1 MCVLGYGN
9 QTWRILSVHLR
20 LADQRTWQLKSCV
33 AVKNFSFCIPTGSG
47 YLRTQRHVLSQ
58 RSADQTNSL
67 RRPKVLKTNIFTSG
81 GEDPKS
87 KGGPRHSRVVSFGN
101 IEDYR
106 PLSVPPAHV
115 IHGFFELRPCV
126 GFFCVLPYHL
136 YTVNTIETTALV
148 GTILPVM
155 EAFHTIQGE
164 GSYTGQAAYF
174 IRLGGCDVGCS
185 WCDVKD
191 SWDAEAH
198 PKLSVEAIV
207 AEAKSH
213 PARIA
218 VITGG
223 EPLMHDLGPLTLALR
238 EAGFR
243 THIETSGSSPLSGD
257 WHHICFSPKKFKE
270 PVTDFHLL
278 AHELKVVVFNKH
290 DLKWAEGHA
299 ARTRPDCALY
309 LQPEWSKR
317 EEMMPLV
324 TTYVMAHPRWRVSLQ
339 THKYLNIP

>member
-1 MCVLGYGN
+1 
-9 QTWRILSVHLR
+9 
-20 LADQRTWQLKSCV
+20 
-33 AVKNFSFCIPTGSG
+33 
-47 YLRTQRHVLSQ
+47 
-58 RSADQTNSL
+58 
-67 RRPKVLKTNIFTSG
+67 
-81 GEDPKS
+81 
-87 KGGPRHSRVVSFGN
+87 
-101 IEDYR
+101 
-106 PLSVPPAHV
+106 
-115 IHGFFELRPCV
+115 
-126 GFFCVLPYHL
+126 
-136 YTVNTIETTALV
+136 
-148 GTILPVM
+148 M

-164 GSYTGQAAYF
+164 GAFTGQAAYF
-174 IRLGGCDVGCS
+174 IRLGGCDVGCT

-198 PKLSVEAIV
+198 PEQSVGSIV
-207 AEAKSH
+207 AEARKH

-218 VITGG
+218 VVTGG
-223 EPLMHDLGPLTLALR
+223 EPLMHHLDALTRALR
-238 EAGFR
+238 DAGFR
-243 THIETSGSSPLSGD
+243 THIETSGTSPLSGA

-270 PVTDFHLL
+270 PVPGFHLL
-278 AHELKVVVFNKH
+278 ADELKVVVFNKH